1 MSKERQ
7 LEKRSSNALVTK
19 EAIVEVNRPED
30 YENEQYSEQ
39 ASGDSEYHYSE
50 DGPYAW
56 EQTHGGPS
64 NMSRKRNGELVTIE
78 EETRI
83 KEKTHLTEKSKAHF
97 RRLIWGIVFMVVG
110 TIATVTLG
118 KSNESSNANTV
129 TNDRTVVEVTDGTI
143 SSKDAAAIV
152 QAGEHPDVDVNNTIN
167 SIMKPIMN
175 MSGYIITFIGVIL
188 IIWFV
193 YPFAEDFMKGT
204 PMTRTETKEIKKTV
218 EKPFKVKL
226 PDELSRQAIEDKA

>member
-1 MSKERQ
+1 MSKEKQ

-19 EAIVEVNRPED
+19 EAIVEVKQPED
-30 YENEQYSEQ
+30 YESEQCSEQ
-39 ASGDSEYHYSE
+39 ASGDGEYHYSE

-56 EQTHGGPS
+56 EQTHGGTS
-64 NMSRKRNGELVTIE
+64 NMRRKRNGDLVTIE
-78 EETRI
+78 EETRV
-83 KEKTHLTEKSKAHF
+83 KKTTHLTENSKCHI
-97 RRLIWGIVFMVVG
+97 RRLIWGIVFMVIG
-110 TIATVTLG
+110 TIATATLG
-118 KSNESSNANTV
+118 KLTKSSDANTV

-152 QAGEHPDVDVNNTIN
+152 QAGEHPDVGVHDAID
-167 SIMKPIMN
+167 SAMEKIMH
-175 MSGYIITFIGVIL
+175 MSGYILMFIGVIL

-204 PMTRTETKEIKKTV
+204 PMTRTETKEIKKKV